1 MAFSDEQDQKNLEL
15 AIAGNPHALGELM
28 QAKRE
33 KLLKII
39 RFRINPKLR
48 SRLDEEDVLQEALV
62 EATTRFPT
70 YANNPE
76 MPFFLWLRFIAVQK
90 VMQLHRTH
98 LGVQARDASR
108 EISIFAQPQP
118 HASSA
123 ILAAHLMGKHT
134 SPSIAAMRAELAYKV
149 ELALNSMSDVDRE
162 ILALRR
168 FEGLKNGEVAK
179 LLNITK
185 TAASNRYVRALER
198 LNHVVEELKS
208 SESRI

>member
-1 MAFSDEQDQKNLEL
+1 MTQFEDELKGPLKLALE
-15 AIAGNPHALGELM
+15 GNPQALGELM
-28 QAKRE
+28 QICRD

-39 RFRINPKLR
+39 RFRINPRLR
-48 SRLDEEDVLQEALV
+48 SRLDEEDILQEALV
-62 EATTRFPT
+62 EATTRFPA
-70 YANNPE
+70 YREDPE

-90 VMQLHRTH
+90 VMQLHRKH

-134 SPSIAAMRAELAYKV
+134 SPSIAAMRAELALKV
-149 ELALNSMSDVDRE
+149 ERALNSMNDVDRE

-168 FEGLKNGEVAK
+168 FEGLKNGEVAQ

-185 TAASNRYVRALER
+185 TAASNRYIRALER
-198 LNHVVEELKS
+198 FNRIVEELKS

>member
-1 MAFSDEQDQKNLEL
+1 MSFSDDQEQEQLQL
-15 AIAGNPHALGELM
+15 AIGGNPQALGELM
-28 QAKRE
+28 QAKRD

-39 RFRINPKLR
+39 RFRINPRLR

-70 YANNPE
+70 YAENPE

-90 VMQLHRTH
+90 VMQLHRKH

-134 SPSIAAMRAELAYKV
+134 SPSIAAMRAELALKV
-149 ELALNSMSDVDRE
+149 ERALNSMNDVDRE

-168 FEGLKNGEVAK
+168 FEGLKNGEVAE
-179 LLNITK
+179 LLNISK

-198 LNHVVEELKS
+198 MHRIVEDLKS